1 MGDRSCTACLA
12 ARQGHSAPPGKSP
25 SDVWWTWCSPCGAA
39 IKKIKRLKNTVDFLF
54 YARTYFSDSAVLCQM
69 ARIWISECQIHIVLD
84 CPKNKQKWDF
94 KICKGCLISLYILSG
109 YKFLHFISNL
119 HEYKKLVKFTNK
131 RSTEVKIDKYVKLN
145 KAYWKHAARYNVKCN
160 I

>member
-12 ARQGHSAPPGKSP
+12 ARQGHSAPPGKLP

-54 YARTYFSDSAVLCQM
+54 NARTYFSDSAVLCQM
-69 ARIWISECQIHIVLD
+69 ARIWISECQTSVTISYSSRLS
-84 CPKNKQKWDF
+84 KKKQKWDF
-94 KICKGCLISLYILSG
+94 KICKSCLISLYILRG

-131 RSTEVKIDKYVKLN
+131 RIKHWGEDWQICKIE
-145 KAYWKHAARYNVKCN
+145 
-160 I
+160 